1 MHLSLQRG
9 ETALMKALDKGHM
22 ECVKLLLD
30 KGAKVNMQSLVS
42 GVIIHCV
49 HAMQHVPRVPSSE

>member
-1 MHLSLQRG
+1 MHLSLQYG
-9 ETALMKALDKGHM
+9 ETALMVALKAGHM
-22 ECVKLLLD
+22 ECVKALLD
-30 KGAKVNMQSLVS
+30 KGADANIQDRVS